1 MFSFFSA
8 RSDVCIDILSH
19 KLKKEVFAYMISC
32 DPSLCVSIIPPM
44 TTFGKLISA
53 YAEISL

>member
-8 RSDVCIDILSH
+8 RSDVCIDILSP

-32 DPSLCVSIIPPM
+32 DPSFRDKSSP
-44 TTFGKLISA
+44 TG
-53 YAEISL
+53 